1 MPQKP
6 LALESELVRF
16 RDKLLDSSLRNPL
29 LNYRVSKRKTVELA
43 PASPNDAFQR
53 LVADSTKLR
62 LTPAPSQEPKSPQK
76 TTSPSKTSLSTLSPN
91 TQEPASTHNE
101 RLTSPTPAPITK
113 ENPNNPL
120 PPLLD
125 NALSTL
131 CSGEKF
137 EALLRGIQRDAK
149 TSIEETGINYLH
161 LAIGFLNWSDSPS
174 SEATT
179 HRAPL
184 ILLPIELEQ
193 TFSPRGGLDYKIF
206 WNEDEIQS
214 NASLRKKLESD
225 FAIQLPEFDDSTSP
239 SDYFRSVQLAID
251 SRTNWSVEPSMLLGF
266 FSFHKLS
273 MYVDLDP
280 KLWSQSNALS
290 ESSLASQLIAGSDIP
305 SGSGLYAPDYLIDE
319 HPVAQQIELPLDAD
333 SSQISALADI
343 ASGKSIVI
351 EGPPGTGKSQT
362 IANAICHAMEQGKSI
377 LFVAE
382 KLAALEVVHKR
393 LAQAGLA
400 DFCLELHGHA
410 ASPKKIYDSLS
421 KRLTR
426 NLDDACD
433 SARERSHHAS
443 YRSKLFAYLQAS
455 SKRVGPYAEPLYD
468 LFWRVVQLRQ
478 RQIPL
483 LRELQI
489 DTSIELPEFEEAVQ
503 ALQAFS
509 HASSQ
514 YDLPKQSAWWGFF
527 PKDLTPAESDRI
539 VQRIPSL
546 EQAADSLNKS
556 LSDLSLLFGT
566 SNSLNAEFLSNSTSQ
581 NLAPLLTS
589 PVPKPQSGFVPLLD
603 PTTQSRALKLQQL
616 VDDFTQA
623 TNTLSQHLETNHSAT
638 PQTLSQLANRS
649 EQHWQVFPRDTEI
662 WKLAEFQS
670 WVNQLEILVGKLFET
685 TNRLKTFGF
694 PEPLHLDDLERTL
707 SAVHLSQ
714 HSAVQGTQS
723 LASEWFSDATRKLL
737 AEAKSKSEELIKR
750 RETIRECFHLPSA
763 PDPERLL
770 FLIKQFRTHGSS
782 WFRWFSG
789 DYRSVM
795 KELRQFAT
803 FPKGMS
809 QATILSTLE
818 SFYSFE
824 KDRSTFEN
832 NPALKKLL
840 DTSFQ
845 GLETDW
851 TSITTL
857 SDWVATAKK
866 MGIDHRRANELLA
879 TRDELVQAFSIRDLK
894 QTIQALDTE
903 SVGPCAKQIAIG
915 ANGEKW
921 HRSIRLME
929 LANQVARWKNSLRE
943 IEQSSVVLKQGN
955 CAKLGDLLACVTAA
969 KKLEQANTEIQRTE
983 QLGDPADL
991 SLLREAQT
999 GKTDYR
1005 KLFEWMKSLQKARL
1019 PEHLFAA
1026 MDHSS
1031 SEAVCASVLK
1041 TVKDF
1046 EQAEQDWQS
1055 ARKQITGTAEVDA
1068 TWMCFRDSNGT
1079 AKIALAEEVKQLKKE
1094 SARLPAWLAFCRTME
1109 RCNRAGVS
1117 DFAMAAATDQID
1129 ESQLSD
1135 AYQLAIF
1142 HRLAELELQSNEIGF
1157 HFTTTEMND
1166 IRSNFQRLD
1175 RMRIESKQLEI
1186 AKRVSQRQ
1194 APEGNSKG
1202 RVGEYTEMGLIR
1214 HEIGKKSR
1222 HCKTRDLMTRAG
1234 RAVQALKPCFLM
1246 SPLSLARFLPA
1257 STIEFDMVIMDE
1269 ASQIKPEDAIGAILR
1284 AKQLVVVGD
1293 PKQLPPTSFF
1303 DQADDE
1309 IDEEDATQ
1317 LDNAESVLEVAQR
1330 SFQPYRRLRWH
1341 YRSQHENLI
1350 QFSNVKF
1357 YDEDLVVFPSPSDT
1371 LGGLGIVY
1379 HHVQDA
1385 NCVKGENLREAE
1397 RIVERIIEHAKQR
1410 TGESLGVAAFNQKQS
1425 ELIDTL
1431 VNKACG
1437 ADPEFATL
1445 YAQMREGE
1453 NGFFVKNLEN
1463 IQGDERDVIFISYTY
1478 GRDPTS
1484 GKVFQRFGPINSQ
1497 MGWRRLNVM
1506 VTRARKRMEV
1516 FSSLLPSDIHGGP
1529 DKSRGVNAYRD
1540 FLEYAS
1546 VGKMRETGSESGR
1559 EPGSPF
1565 EEAVAKVVESAGLE
1579 AVFQV
1584 GVAGYFIDIG
1594 VRRREGDRSF
1604 LLGIECDG
1612 ATYHSSKSA
1621 RDRDRLREEIIKGRG
1636 WNLYRIWS
1644 TDWFLNQAAEEERLL
1659 RRLREC
1665 VQ

>member
-6 LALESELVRF
+6 LALESELFRF

-53 LVADSTKLR
+53 LVSDSTKLR
-62 LTPAPSQEPKSPQK
+62 LTPSPQDI
-76 TTSPSKTSLSTLSPN
+76 PVSPN
-91 TQEPASTHNE
+91 SKSQRANLPPQTNSEKLP
-101 RLTSPTPAPITK
+101 
-113 ENPNNPL
+113 NPL
-120 PPLLD
+120 PPILD
-125 NALSTL
+125 NTLSTI
-131 CSGEKF
+131 CTNEKF

-174 SEATT
+174 DQATT

-184 ILLPIELEQ
+184 ILLPILLEQ
-193 TFSPRGGLDYKIF
+193 TFSPRGGLDYKIA

-214 NASLRKKLESD
+214 NTSLRKKLESD
-225 FAIQLPEFDDSTSP
+225 FAIQLPEFDDSTTP
-239 SDYFRSVQLAID
+239 SDYFRDVQLAVA
-251 SRTNWSVEPSMLLGF
+251 SRPNWSVEPSMLLGF

-280 KLWSQSNALS
+280 KLWAQSNALS
-290 ESSLASQLIAGSDIP
+290 ESSLASQLIAGSEIP
-305 SGSGLYAPDYLIDE
+305 SGSGLYAPDYQIDE

-410 ASPKKIYDSLS
+410 VSPKKIYESLS
-421 KRLTR
+421 NRLTR
-426 NLDDACD
+426 NLDDASD

-455 SKRVGPYAEPLYD
+455 SKQVGPYAEPLYD
-468 LFWRVVQLRQ
+468 LFWRVVNLRQ

-489 DTSIELPEFEEAVQ
+489 DPSIELPEFEEAVQ

-509 HASSQ
+509 LASSH

-527 PKDLTPAESDRI
+527 PKNLTPAESDRI
-539 VQRIPSL
+539 VQQIPSL
-546 EQAADSLNKS
+546 EQASSSLNRA
-556 LSDLSLLFGT
+556 LNDLTLLFGT
-566 SNSLNAEFLSNSTSQ
+566 SNSVNAAFLANTTSQ
-581 NLAPLLTS
+581 NLEPLLS
-589 PVPKPQSGFVPLLD
+589 NPIPKPQSGFAPFLD
-603 PTTQSRALKLQQL
+603 PTAQSRALKLQQL
-616 VDDFTQA
+616 VDDCTQA
-623 TNTLSQHLETNHSAT
+623 TSTLSQHLETNHT
-638 PQTLSQLANRS
+638 TNPQTHSQLANRS
-649 EQHWQVFPRDTEI
+649 EQHWQVFPPDIEI

-685 TNRLKTFGF
+685 TTRLKSFGF

-714 HSAVQGTQS
+714 HSAVQGTRA
-723 LASEWFSDATRKLL
+723 LASDWFSDATRKLL
-737 AEAKSKSEELIKR
+737 ADAKSKSEELIKR
-750 RETIRECFHLPSA
+750 RDTIRDCFHLPSA

-770 FLIKQFRTHGSS
+770 FLIKQFRTHGNS
-782 WFRWFSG
+782 WFRWLSG

-809 QATILSTLE
+809 YAKILSSLE
-818 SFYSFE
+818 SLYTFE
-824 KDRSTFEN
+824 KDRSSFEN
-832 NPALKKLL
+832 HPALKKLL
-840 DTSFQ
+840 ENSFQ

-851 TSITTL
+851 NSITTL

-879 TRDELVQAFSIRDLK
+879 TRDELVQTFPIRDLK

-903 SVGPCAKQIAIG
+903 CFGPCAKQMAIG
-915 ANGEKW
+915 INGEKW

-929 LANQVARWKNSLRE
+929 LTNQVARWKQSLKE
-943 IEQSSVVLKQGN
+943 IDETSVVLQQGN
-955 CAKLGDLLACVTAA
+955 CAKLRDLLACVIAA
-969 KKLEQANTEIQRTE
+969 KKLQQANSEIQRTV
-983 QLGDPADL
+983 QLGDPDAI
-991 SLLREAQT
+991 SLLREAQA
-999 GKTDYR
+999 GSTDFR
-1005 KLFEWMKSLQKARL
+1005 KLFEWMKSLQKAGL
-1019 PEHLFAA
+1019 PEHFFAA
-1026 MDHSS
+1026 IDHSS

-1046 EQAEQDWQS
+1046 EQAEQEWQS
-1055 ARKQITGTAEVDA
+1055 ARKQITGTADVDV
-1068 TWMCFRDSNGT
+1068 TWMRFRDSNGT
-1079 AKIALAEEVKQLKKE
+1079 PKVALAEEVEKLKKE

-1129 ESQLSD
+1129 ESLLSD

-1246 SPLSLARFLPA
+1246 SPLSLARYLPA

-1309 IDEEDATQ
+1309 IDDEDATQ

-1379 HHVQDA
+1379 HHVQEA
-1385 NCVKGENLREAE
+1385 TCVKGENLREAE

-1431 VNKACG
+1431 VNKAC
-1437 ADPEFATL
+1437 ATDPEFATL

-1453 NGFFVKNLEN
+1453 DGFFVKNLEN

-1516 FSSLLPSDIHGGP
+1516 FSSLLPSDIHAGP

-1621 RDRDRLREEIIKGRG
+1621 RDRDRLREEIIKARG

-1665 VQ
+1665 AQ